1 MLSLHLD
8 ETTTSAPGLSPGI
21 VRDEECLLR
30 EIYDPYHVENGRF
43 KPTIVPI
50 EDLREKGF
58 SVHRIRHTSIDSL
71 RSAISTKLSMLRKGG
86 SWKAAFVCRLHTG
99 TVRRIHIDCE
109 QAFVVIDTAS
119 PDDRG
124 HASIYAADPGRGKAH
139 ARELRSLLL
148 PYLDAGIQPYD
159 SNFQLS

>member
-8 ETTTSAPGLSPGI
+8 ETTTAAPGLSPGV

-30 EIYDPYHVENGRF
+30 EIYDPYHVEKGRF

-71 RSAISTKLSMLRKGG
+71 RSTISTKLSVLRKDGY
-86 SWKAAFVCRLHTG
+86 WKAAFVCRLCSG
-99 TVRRIHIDCE
+99 TVRQIHIDCE
-109 QAFVVIDTAS
+109 RAFVVIDTAS
-119 PDDRG
+119 PDDLG

-139 ARELRSLLL
+139 VRELRSLLL
-148 PYLDAGIQPYD
+148 PYLDARMQPYD
-159 SNFQLS
+159 SDFQLP